1 MLPADP
7 CEHLL
12 ENLNEPQREAVLH
25 QQGPCLVVAG
35 AGSGKTR
42 VLTRRIAHLICRGVD
57 PQAILAIT
65 FTNKAAGEMRQRV
78 EQLLGRPSRAMW
90 ISTFHAACVRILRV
104 HAAKLGYERHFT
116 ILDGTDQR
124 AVLKDIISRLNLD
137 PQRYRP
143 QGIQG
148 IIDRAKTELLD
159 PDAFAAVAG
168 NFFEHQ
174 AARIYKAYQE
184 RLARE
189 NAMDFGDLIR
199 LTVALLEEHEDVR
212 AAYEDQFEH
221 VLIDEYQDT
230 NAAQYRLL
238 RLLGGRRGNVFAVG
252 DADQSVYRFRGADFT
267 IILRFQEDFPDAR
280 IIRLEQNYRSTQAIL
295 DTANRLIGHNT
306 QRQAKRL
313 WTERGQGEAVVLYR
327 ARDEEDEAA
336 FVAGEIQ
343 RLVQEEGRP
352 WSDFALLYRTHAQS
366 RALED
371 RLVLMGMPYRII
383 GGVRFYER
391 KEIKDLLAYLRLL
404 VNPWDESAFQRAIAE
419 PRRGIGPAA
428 MARLY
433 AFMQETGLDFVAAS
447 AQAGEIGGL
456 QKKQVEAL
464 RAFGGMLTEMS
475 QYRHQVPVA
484 RLLADLLSRSGYEGA
499 LKADG
504 TAEALGRLE
513 NLKELLTL
521 ARIFTSQGYDD
532 TPEDFLA
539 AVALAGDADTVTDEN
554 SVSLLTMHSAKG
566 LEYPVVFLVGLEE
579 GLFPHARSL
588 DDGDEIEE
596 ERRLCY
602 VGVTRAQERL
612 YLTSAY
618 QRMIFGEFRTGVPSR
633 FLREMGMEHMTVLD
647 PHAPPVGADPLG
659 SGNSDRRTGN
669 WPWSRGPGRRPAATA
684 GHRRTAELPGFVP
697 EVGEEVIHPH
707 WGRGTVLSRSGSG
720 EDTEVTIDFPG
731 AGTRTVIVRYA
742 LLRPVEEVGR

>member
-1 MLPADP
+1 MPADP

-12 ENLNEPQREAVLH
+12 DNLNEPQREAVLH
-25 QQGPCLVVAG
+25 GQGPCLVVAG

-65 FTNKAAGEMRQRV
+65 FTNKAAGEMRERV
-78 EQLLGRPSRAMW
+78 DQLLGRPSRSMW

-104 HAAKLGYERHFT
+104 HAARLGYERYFT

-124 AVLKDIISRLNLD
+124 ALLKDIISRLNLD

-143 QGIQG
+143 QVIQG
-148 IIDRAKTELLD
+148 VIDRAKTELLD
-159 PDAFAAVAG
+159 PQAFAAAAG

-174 AARIYKAYQE
+174 AARIYRAYQE

-189 NAMDFGDLIR
+189 NAVDFGDLIR
-199 LTVALLEEHEDVR
+199 LTVNLLEEHEDVR
-212 AAYEDQFEH
+212 GAYEDQFQH

-230 NAAQYRLL
+230 NMAQYRLL
-238 RLLGGRRGNVFAVG
+238 RLLGGRGNVFAVG

-295 DTANRLIGHNT
+295 DAANRLIGHNT

-313 WTERGQGEAVVLYR
+313 WTDRGPGEAVVLYR

-336 FVAGEIQ
+336 FVAGEIR

-433 AFMQETGLDFVAAS
+433 AFMQETGLDFVAAC
-447 AQAGEIGGL
+447 ARAAEIGGL

-464 RAFGGMLTEMS
+464 RAFGRMLEELS
-475 QYRHQVPVA
+475 QIRHQVPVA
-484 RLLADLLSRSGYEGA
+484 RLLAELLSRSGYEGA
-499 LKADG
+499 LQAEG
-504 TAEALGRLE
+504 SAEALGRLE

-521 ARIFTSQGYDD
+521 ARVFTLQGYDD

-539 AVALAGDADTVTDEN
+539 AVALAGDADTAGGED

-566 LEYPVVFLVGLEE
+566 LEFPVVFLVGLEE

-588 DDGDEIEE
+588 DDGDELEE

-633 FLREMGMEHMTVLD
+633 FLGEMGMEHMTVLD
-647 PHAPPVGADPLG
+647 PHAPPV
-659 SGNSDRRTGN
+659 RREPAPVRNFPRRAAIT
-669 WPWSRGPGRRPAATA
+669 PWGWNTAARPAAA
-684 GHRRTAELPGFVP
+684 NHRPVEEVPGYIP
-697 EVGEEVIHPH
+697 EVGEDVIHPH

-720 EDTEVTIDFPG
+720 EDTEVTIEFPG
-731 AGTRTVIVRYA
+731 AGTRTVLVRYA
-742 LLRPVEEVGR
+742 LLRPVEEVEG